1 MYHRRMGNRASVIIG
16 VVLVVLGSIA
26 LIVWS
31 SMGLAQHTGEICIT
45 YNGRTDCRVASGQTR
60 EEAIRTA
67 TDMACSSLAAGMTDR
82 INCSN
87 TEPSRV
93 TWQD

>member
-1 MYHRRMGNRASVIIG
+1 MGNRASVIIG
-16 VVLVVLGSIA
+16 VLLLVAGSLA

-31 SMGLAQHTGEICIT
+31 SMGLARHTGEICIS
-45 YNGRTDCRVASGQTR
+45 YNGRTECRVASGQTE

-67 TDMACSSLAAGMTDR
+67 TDMACAVLASGMTDR

-87 TEPSRV
+87 TRPSRV
-93 TWQD
+93 TWQE

>member
-1 MYHRRMGNRASVIIG
+1 MYHRGMGNRASVIIG
-16 VVLVVLGSIA
+16 VLILVAGAVA

-31 SMGLAQHTGEICIT
+31 SMGLVRHTGEICIT
-45 YNGRTDCRVASGQTR
+45 YNGRTECRVASGQTE

-67 TDMACSSLAAGMTDR
+67 TDMACSMLASGMTDR

-87 TEPSRV
+87 TRPSRI
-93 TWQD
+93 TWQE